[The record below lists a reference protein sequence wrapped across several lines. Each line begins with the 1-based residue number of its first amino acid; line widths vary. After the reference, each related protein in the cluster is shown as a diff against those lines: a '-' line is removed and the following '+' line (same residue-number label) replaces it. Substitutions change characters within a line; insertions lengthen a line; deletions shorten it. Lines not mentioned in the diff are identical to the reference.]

1 MIIMTSIQGEPH
13 HWWLLDT
20 ISKDEFQVRYCFEV
34 KRKSESIKYI
44 IVQIAMN
51 EENLYLYL
59 KVAFIWSPS
68 PEILP
73 INALIFTWA
82 DDDLRFCDK
91 LNWIQTLK
99 VHTDQNHWTKTT
111 D

>member
-1 MIIMTSIQGEPH
+1 MIIMNTTTDGSWTLI
-13 HWWLLDT
+13 LKMNFKSDIVLK
-20 ISKDEFQVRYCFEV
+20 SKEKV
-34 KRKSESIKYI
+34 KVKYI
-44 IVQIAMN
+44 IVQIAMH
-51 EENLYLYL
+51 EENLYLYP
-59 KVAFIWSPS
+59 KVAFIWSLS